1 MLPVTFSREL
11 YFLVEPK
18 TYCFSTI
25 FYQLDNVNEDIRLQL
40 LRDLN
45 WSFNPSNDL
54 QRHQLYKYL
63 ATTEQSYQK
72 QIHEIISRFKNP
84 AFIDKFTF
92 IAEFVIDP
100 NDPIIKKFSDDYHLG
115 HVGRTQ
121 INVKSTLESPCK
133 ATVTYCGEI
142 HGVDTG
148 QISLPFIVIHNYS

>member
-54 QRHQLYKYL
+54 QRHQLYKY
-63 ATTEQSYQK
+63 SR
-72 QIHEIISRFKNP
+72 IINKSMKLSVDSK
-84 AFIDKFTF
+84 IL
-92 IAEFVIDP
+92 
-100 NDPIIKKFSDDYHLG
+100 HLLINL
-115 HVGRTQ
+115 HLLQNSLLTQ
-121 INVKSTLESPCK
+121 MIP
-133 ATVTYCGEI
+133 
-142 HGVDTG
+142 
-148 QISLPFIVIHNYS
+148 